1 MEDKI
6 TVLFTI
12 TPYSKKP
19 LLEKIFTQNNLPLN
33 LIFHGEGTATS
44 DLMEMF
50 GLEETKRLVSVSFV
64 RQKTIH
70 EIYGILNR
78 KLNLDK
84 KGSGIGFTLPISCI
98 SGFLPSM
105 IKEYEGSK
113 EQESEGQFMTNAYEL
128 IVTIVSNGYYD
139 RVMDAA
145 KSVGAKGGTVIH
157 AKGLGASEV
166 VKFLGITIQPEKDL
180 VLILT
185 DKSKKSLMMEKIAEQ
200 AGICTEGKGISFA
213 VPITSVLG
221 LTVEDSFLE
230 MNGAK

>member
-105 IKEYEGSK
+105 IKE
-113 EQESEGQFMTNAYEL
+113 
-128 IVTIVSNGYYD
+128 
-139 RVMDAA
+139 
-145 KSVGAKGGTVIH
+145 
-157 AKGLGASEV
+157 
-166 VKFLGITIQPEKDL
+166 
-180 VLILT
+180 
-185 DKSKKSLMMEKIAEQ
+185 
-200 AGICTEGKGISFA
+200 
-213 VPITSVLG
+213 
-221 LTVEDSFLE
+221 
-230 MNGAK
+230 